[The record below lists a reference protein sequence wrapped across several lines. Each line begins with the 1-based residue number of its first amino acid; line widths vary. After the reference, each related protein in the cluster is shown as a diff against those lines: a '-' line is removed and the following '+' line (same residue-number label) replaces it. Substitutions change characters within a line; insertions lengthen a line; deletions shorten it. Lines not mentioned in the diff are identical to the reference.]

1 MICDSEHVFICLF
14 AICISLLI
22 YVNVFCFLIIK
33 FLRFVCIFWITVLY
47 QICFLQ
53 GFPPICGLSSNTL
66 DPVFYRVDIFNF
78 NEVQITNLFLSQIVF
93 LVLYLKRH
101 HLTQGH
107 LGFLLCYLLGVF
119 SVVFCQPFFSSFLF
133 LNWFQ
138 LCCLS
143 FNH

>member
-1 MICDSEHVFICLF
+1 MLMSLAYFLLGLLF
-14 AICISLLI
+14 S
-22 YVNVFCFLIIK
+22 YYQV
-33 FLRFVCIFWITVLY
+33 LRCVCIFWIPVLY

-101 HLTQGH
+101 HLIQGH

-119 SVVFCQPFFSSFLF
+119 SVVFCQPFFFSFLF
-133 LNWFQ
+133 LN
-138 LCCLS
+138 
-143 FNH
+143 